1 MALLD
6 FLNTRFSVAKTFTK
20 EKYINEVKK
29 CIEDYKCEKEDG
41 TNKVHNKHIKTSSR
55 YDLVIPYIYSTHESI
70 LSSVFEKGVELVIS
84 DKGTQD
90 EMKALAI
97 RAIYE
102 YLRDKLD
109 LDTFYGQSAWWYLL
123 CGFVS
128 SHQFYDVE
136 IKGQAPVMGQNG
148 LPLTDEMGMPVT
160 TPIYTWNDPKT
171 VVDNPHKTYFAPDSE
186 FQIDGSLI
194 PYVFREKLMDKEDLE
209 EKYQL
214 EDGSIEATEELEV
227 GVDYKDSK
235 TNEDLKRVSCR
246 YYCGTIPD
254 EFKEEIAEYDP
265 KAEYYITFVSN
276 KILNVSLSDKKTTIS
291 RWFAP
296 PTDFFGFGLG
306 KTLRSSQKEMSLRR
320 QQQIRYADQYAFPWL
335 AVDATTKID
344 QRALHDITKREPLV
358 YTEKPPQFLVPPTT
372 PQTLTDMDAMARS
385 DAQFISGTLD
395 LSKGAQES
403 NTVKTATGQQLF
415 AQSQDKRINKIRI
428 DLGAYFRQVVIN
440 LFALARDNWDEKKV
454 LTVAGDEGDVVEVNV
469 TQELLQSI
477 NLDTDIDIQLDT
489 ISNNKDTIAERVIAL
504 YDKVKDDPQVD
515 RRKVFAKMLKEGFQI
530 KNPET
535 YMLAPEAVGTQPTQG
550 DTTQPTDMGTTPGK
564 MPMMGNEM
572 APDPQANPYEQPLG

>member
-1 MALLD
+1 
-6 FLNTRFSVAKTFTK
+6 
-20 EKYINEVKK
+20 
-29 CIEDYKCEKEDG
+29 
-41 TNKVHNKHIKTSSR
+41 
-55 YDLVIPYIYSTHESI
+55 
-70 LSSVFEKGVELVIS
+70 
-84 DKGTQD
+84 
-90 EMKALAI
+90 
-97 RAIYE
+97 
-102 YLRDKLD
+102 
-109 LDTFYGQSAWWYLL
+109 
-123 CGFVS
+123 
-128 SHQFYDVE
+128 
-136 IKGQAPVMGQNG
+136 MGQDD
-148 LPLTDEMGMPVT
+148 LPLFDEMGMPVT

-171 VVDNPHKTYFAPDSE
+171 LVDNPHKTYFAPDSE
-186 FQIDGSLI
+186 FQIDGSLL
-194 PYVFREKLMDKEDLE
+194 PYTCRETLMSKEKLE
-209 EKYQL
+209 EKYEL
-214 EDGSIEATEELEV
+214 EDDSIEATEELEV
-227 GVDYKDSK
+227 GVDYKDNK
-235 TNEDLKRVSCR
+235 NEDLKRVSCR
-246 YYCGTIPD
+246 YYCGTVPD
-254 EFKEEIAEYDP
+254 EFQEEIKDYDT
-265 KAEYYITFVSN
+265 KTEYYITFVSS
-276 KILNVSLSDKKTTIS
+276 KILNVSVSDKKTTLG

-320 QQQIRYADQYAFPWL
+320 QQQVRYADLYAFPWL

-344 QRALHDITKREPLV
+344 QRSLHDVTKREPLV

-415 AQSQDKRINKIRI
+415 AQSQDKRINKIRL

-440 LFALARDNWDEKKV
+440 LFALARDNWDEEKV
-454 LTVAGDEGDVVEVNV
+454 LTVAGDEGQMVEVKV

-477 NLDTDIDIQLDT
+477 NLDTDIDVQLDT

-530 KNPET
+530 KNPDS

-550 DTTQPTDMGTTPGK
+550 DAPTTPDMNIEGPPQ
-564 MPMMGNEM
+564 MLGDEM
-572 APDPQANPYEQPLG
+572 APDPQANPYVQPLG